1 VSVIN
6 QMLRDL
12 ERRGVSLDAPADRPA
27 PGEVPAAP
35 IVRPQPA
42 VVAPARPPQLLRVAV
57 WSAVVLI
64 VAGTGIGYYW
74 YAQTLGESV
83 RTPQPLGARQFAGVA
98 APPVAAETAVVPA
111 NAAQAADT
119 HVPVA
124 SAASPD
130 RSFVV
135 ATAPAQ
141 LPQPVAPPTSA
152 TPSQPSPA
160 AGSSESAAAISSRT
174 RTSAAPLPPRASTPP
189 VAPSSATGSAAERQP
204 TIAIVNRSTDGS
216 AAIEARA
223 MDLISRGRSTEAMA
237 LLAQVL
243 QQAPSAGNA
252 RAALAALQAEAGRR
266 DLALQTLLAGS
277 ETDPERFAADAAR
290 LLAELGD
297 ATAALATLERVPAAA
312 RNAAHHALVA
322 GIAQRGGAHRAA
334 VDAYRLALLDATAPA
349 VWWVGLAIS
358 LDALEQRGAALDA
371 FRRAAADTTLP
382 AATRSFVLARVG
394 ALSPSGGAH
403 ASPADV
409 RSAQR

>member
-1 VSVIN
+1 MSVIN
-6 QMLRDL
+6 QMLSDL
-12 ERRGVSLDAPADRPA
+12 ERRGVRLDAPAAGSA

-42 VVAPARPPQLLRVAV
+42 VVAPARPPQLLRAAV
-57 WSAVVLI
+57 WSAVALI
-64 VAGTGIGYYW
+64 VSGTGIGYYW
-74 YAQTLGESV
+74 YAQSLHESM

-111 NAAQAADT
+111 DAVQAADT

-124 SAASPD
+124 SAALPD

-141 LPQPVAPPTSA
+141 LPQPVAPPASA
-152 TPSQPSPA
+152 TPSQPSSA
-160 AGSSESAAAISSRT
+160 AGSSKSNPAIPSRR
-174 RTSAAPLPPRASTPP
+174 RTSAAPLPPNESTPP
-189 VAPSSATGSAAERQP
+189 VAPSSATVSAAIQEP
-204 TIAIVNRSTDGS
+204 AIAIVPRSTDAA

-266 DLALQTLLAGS
+266 DLALQTLLAGC
-277 ETDPERFAADAAR
+277 ETDAGRFAAAAAR
-290 LLAELGD
+290 LQAELGD
-297 ATAALATLERVPAAA
+297 TTSALATLEGVPPAA

-358 LDALEQRGAALDA
+358 LDALEQHGAALDA

-382 AATRSFVLARVG
+382 AATRSYVLARVG
-394 ALSPSGGAH
+394 ALASPGGAP
-403 ASPADV
+403 ASSAEV